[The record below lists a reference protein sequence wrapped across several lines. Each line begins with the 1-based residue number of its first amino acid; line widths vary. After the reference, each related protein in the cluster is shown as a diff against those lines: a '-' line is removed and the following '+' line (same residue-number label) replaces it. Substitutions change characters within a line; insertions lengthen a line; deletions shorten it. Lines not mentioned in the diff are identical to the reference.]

1 MDFLCPFLQTQLLC
15 SHLQEEHV
23 KEDNKMTTNPV
34 LNTNPAGYSAEI
46 AELIRSNL
54 TPKRMQEKLSS
65 YHENDIASTLELL
78 SKSER
83 EKLYQIL
90 DSETLADI
98 LEYSDHM
105 GEYVQELTL
114 RKKVDVFSRMETADV
129 VDVLRQLERKERETL
144 IDLLNPEVRSEVK
157 LLSSFDED
165 EIGSVMS
172 TNYIVVSDHA
182 SVKEAM
188 SELVRQAADND
199 NISTIYVVDQNETFY
214 GAIDLKDLIIA
225 REGTD
230 LTGIMTCSYPYIY
243 ARASIEDCIPQ
254 LMDYSEDSVPVL
266 DNENKLIGVITASDL
281 VEVVGDELNE
291 DYAKLAGLSAEEDL
305 EEPIR
310 LSVKK
315 RLPWLFVL
323 LAMGLGVSATVG
335 LFESI
340 VAQLP
345 VIMCF
350 QSLILDMAGNVGTQS
365 LAVAIRVLM
374 DKQITGKQK
383 AALILKESRVGLSN
397 GLILGILSFIVIGA
411 YLVIKGN
418 AVSFA
423 FAVSGCLGAAMVL
436 AMLISSLSGT
446 IIPIFFQKVGV
457 DPAVASGPLITTVN
471 DLVAVISY
479 YGLAWLILL
488 EIMHLG

>member
-1 MDFLCPFLQTQLLC
+1 
-15 SHLQEEHV
+15 
-23 KEDNKMTTNPV
+23 MTN
-34 LNTNPAGYSAEI
+34 NTTFNTTPAGYSLEI

-65 YHENDIASTLELL
+65 YHENDIAATLELL
-78 SKSER
+78 TKSER
-83 EKLYQIL
+83 TKLYQIL

-98 LEYSDHM
+98 FEYSDHIA
-105 GEYVQELTL
+105 EYVQELSI
-114 RKKVDVFSRMETADV
+114 RKKVDVFSRMETSDV
-129 VDVLRQLERKERETL
+129 VDVLRQLDKGERETL

-188 SELVRQAADND
+188 SELIQQAAEND
-199 NISTIYVVDQNETFY
+199 NISTIYVVDSLGTFY

-230 LTGIMTCSYPYIY
+230 LKGIMTCSYPYVY
-243 ARASIEDCIPQ
+243 ARASIEDCMPQ

-266 DNENKLIGVITASDL
+266 DNENKLIGVITARDL

-291 DYAKLAGLSAEEDL
+291 DYAKFAGLSAEEDL
-305 EEPIR
+305 EEPIS

-315 RLPWLFVL
+315 RLPWLFIL
-323 LAMGLGVSATVG
+323 LGMGLGVSATVG

-374 DKQITGKQK
+374 DKQLSGKQK
-383 AALILKESRVGLSN
+383 AALILKESRVGLTN
-397 GLILGILSFIVIGA
+397 GFILGILSFLVIGG
-411 YLVIKGN
+411 YLVLKGN
-418 AVSFA
+418 TLSFA
-423 FAVSGCLGAAMVL
+423 FAVSGCLGTAMVL

-446 IIPIFFQKVGV
+446 IIPIFFQKIGV

-479 YGLAWLILL
+479 YGLSWIILINM
-488 EIMHLG
+488 MHLGS

>member
-1 MDFLCPFLQTQLLC
+1 MAA
-15 SHLQEEHV
+15 
-23 KEDNKMTTNPV
+23 NTTA
-34 LNTNPAGYSAEI
+34 AGYSLEI

-54 TPKRMQEKLSS
+54 TPKRMQEQLSS
-65 YHENDIASTLELL
+65 YHENDIALALDLL
-78 SKSER
+78 NKTER
-83 EKLYQIL
+83 TKLYQIL
-90 DSETLADI
+90 DSEALADI
-98 LEYSDHM
+98 LEYSDHIA
-105 GEYVQELTL
+105 EYVQELSI
-114 RKKVDVFSRMETADV
+114 RKKVDVFSRMETSDV
-129 VDVLRQLERKERETL
+129 VDVLRHLEKGERETL
-144 IDLLNPEVRSEVK
+144 IDLLDPEVRSDVK

-188 SELVRQAADND
+188 SELVRQAAEND
-199 NISTIYVVDQNETFY
+199 NISTIYVVDQYNIFY

-230 LTGIMTCSYPYIY
+230 LKGIMTCSYPYIY

-254 LMDYSEDSVPVL
+254 LRDYSEDSIPVL
-266 DNENKLIGVITASDL
+266 DNDNKLIGVITASDL

-291 DYAKLAGLSAEEDL
+291 DYAKFAGLSAEEDL
-305 EEPIR
+305 EEPIF
-310 LSVKK
+310 
-315 RLPWLFVL
+315 PWLFIL
-323 LAMGLGVSATVG
+323 LGMGLGVSATVG

-374 DKQITGKQK
+374 DKQLSGKQK
-383 AALILKESRVGLSN
+383 LALIIKESRVGLTN
-397 GLILGILSFIVIGA
+397 GLILGALSFLIIGG
-411 YLVIKGN
+411 YLVLKGN
-418 AVSFA
+418 TVPFA
-423 FAVSGCLGAAMVL
+423 FAVSGCLGTAMVL

-446 IIPIFFQKVGV
+446 IIPIFFQKIGV

-479 YGLAWLILL
+479 YGLSWIILIN
-488 EIMHLG
+488 IMQLP

>member
-1 MDFLCPFLQTQLLC
+1 
-15 SHLQEEHV
+15 
-23 KEDNKMTTNPV
+23 MTTNTV
-34 LNTNPAGYSAEI
+34 MNTTPAGYSMEI
-46 AELIRSNL
+46 VELIRSNL

-83 EKLYQIL
+83 IKLYQIL

-98 LEYSDHM
+98 LEYSDHIA
-105 GEYVQELTL
+105 EYMQELSV
-114 RKKVDVFSRMETADV
+114 RKKVDVLSRMETSDV
-129 VDVLRQLERKERETL
+129 VDALRQLQKEERETL
-144 IDLLNPEVRSEVK
+144 IDLLDPEVRSEVK

-172 TNYIVVSDHA
+172 TNYIVVPDHA

-188 SELVRQAADND
+188 SELIRQAAEND
-199 NISTIYVVDQNETFY
+199 NISTIYVVDQQETFY

-230 LTGIMTCSYPYIY
+230 LKGIMTCSYPYVY

-266 DNENKLIGVITASDL
+266 DNENKLIGVITARDL

-305 EEPIR
+305 EEPIS

-315 RLPWLFVL
+315 RLPWLFIL
-323 LAMGLGVSATVG
+323 LGMGLGVSATVG

-374 DKQITGKQK
+374 DKQLSGKQK
-383 AALILKESRVGLSN
+383 ATLILKESRVGLTN
-397 GLILGILSFIVIGA
+397 GFILGILSFLVIGG
-411 YLVIKGN
+411 YLVLKGN
-418 AVSFA
+418 ALSFA
-423 FAVSGCLGAAMVL
+423 FAVSGCLGAAMLL

-446 IIPIFFQKVGV
+446 IIPIFFQKIGI

-479 YGLAWLILL
+479 YGLSWIILINM
-488 EIMHLG
+488 MHLGA

>member
-1 MDFLCPFLQTQLLC
+1 MAA
-15 SHLQEEHV
+15 
-23 KEDNKMTTNPV
+23 NTTA
-34 LNTNPAGYSAEI
+34 AGYSLEI

-54 TPKRMQEKLSS
+54 TPKRMQEQLSS
-65 YHENDIASTLELL
+65 YHENDIALALDLL
-78 SKSER
+78 NKTER
-83 EKLYQIL
+83 TKLYQIL
-90 DSETLADI
+90 DSEALADI
-98 LEYSDHM
+98 LEYSDHIA
-105 GEYVQELTL
+105 EYVQELSI
-114 RKKVDVFSRMETADV
+114 RKKVDVFSRMETSDV
-129 VDVLRQLERKERETL
+129 VDVLRHLEKWERETL
-144 IDLLNPEVRSEVK
+144 IDLLDPEVRSDVK

-188 SELVRQAADND
+188 SELVRQAAEND
-199 NISTIYVVDQNETFY
+199 NISTIYVVDQYNIFY

-230 LTGIMTCSYPYIY
+230 LKGIMTCSYPYIY

-254 LMDYSEDSVPVL
+254 LRDYSEDSIPVL
-266 DNENKLIGVITASDL
+266 DNDNKLIGVITASDL

-291 DYAKLAGLSAEEDL
+291 DYAKFAGLSAEEDL
-305 EEPIR
+305 EEPIF

-315 RLPWLFVL
+315 RLPWLFIL
-323 LAMGLGVSATVG
+323 LGMGLGVSATVG

-374 DKQITGKQK
+374 DKQLSGKQK
-383 AALILKESRVGLSN
+383 LALIIKESRVGLTN
-397 GLILGILSFIVIGA
+397 GLILGALSFLIIGG
-411 YLVIKGN
+411 YLVLKGN
-418 AVSFA
+418 TVPFA
-423 FAVSGCLGAAMVL
+423 FAVSGCLGTAMVL

-446 IIPIFFQKVGV
+446 IIPIFFQKIGV

-479 YGLAWLILL
+479 YGLSWIILIN
-488 EIMHLG
+488 IMQLP

>member
-1 MDFLCPFLQTQLLC
+1 MPFFSDKLDCYARLCPNEL
-15 SHLQEEHV
+15 V
-23 KEDNKMTTNPV
+23 KEDNEMTTNIT
-34 LNTNPAGYSAEI
+34 LNTTPTGYSLEI
-46 AELIRSNL
+46 TELIRSNL

-78 SKSER
+78 TKSER
-83 EKLYQIL
+83 TKLYQIL

-105 GEYVQELTL
+105 VEYVQELTL
-114 RKKVDVFSRMETADV
+114 RKKIDVFSRMETSDV
-129 VDVLRQLERKERETL
+129 VEVLRQLEKGERETL

-172 TNYIVVSDHA
+172 TNYIMVSDHV

-188 SELVRQAADND
+188 SELIRQAAEND
-199 NISTIYVVDQNETFY
+199 NISTIYVVDQYGTFY

-230 LTGIMTCSYPYIY
+230 LKGIMTCSYPYVY

-254 LMDYSEDSVPVL
+254 LMDYSEDSIPVL
-266 DNENKLIGVITASDL
+266 DNDNKLIGAITARDL

-383 AALILKESRVGLSN
+383 ATLILKESRVGLAN
-397 GLILGILSFIVIGA
+397 GLILGILSFIVIGV
-411 YLVIKGN
+411 YLVLKGN
-418 AVSFA
+418 AISFA

-446 IIPIFFQKVGV
+446 MIPIFFQKIGV

-479 YGLAWLILL
+479 YGLSWIILINM
-488 EIMHLG
+488 MHLGA

>member
-1 MDFLCPFLQTQLLC
+1 
-15 SHLQEEHV
+15 
-23 KEDNKMTTNPV
+23 MTTNTT
-34 LNTNPAGYSAEI
+34 LNTTPTGYSLEI

-78 SKSER
+78 TKSER
-83 EKLYQIL
+83 TKLYQIL
-90 DSETLADI
+90 ESETLADI

-105 GEYVQELTL
+105 VEYVQELTL
-114 RKKVDVFSRMETADV
+114 RKKIDVFSRMETSDV
-129 VDVLRQLERKERETL
+129 VEVLRQLEKGERETL

-172 TNYIVVSDHA
+172 TNYIMVSDHA

-188 SELVRQAADND
+188 SELIRQAAEND
-199 NISTIYVVDQNETFY
+199 NISTIYVVDQYGTFY
-214 GAIDLKDLIIA
+214 GSIDLKDLIIA

-230 LTGIMTCSYPYIY
+230 LKGIMTCSYPYVY

-254 LMDYSEDSVPVL
+254 LMDYSEDSIPVL
-266 DNENKLIGVITASDL
+266 DNDNKLIGAITARDL

-383 AALILKESRVGLSN
+383 ATLILKESRVGLAN
-397 GLILGILSFIVIGA
+397 GLILGILSFIVIGV
-411 YLVIKGN
+411 YLVLKGN
-418 AVSFA
+418 AISFA

-446 IIPIFFQKVGV
+446 MIPIFFQKIGV

-479 YGLAWLILL
+479 YGLSWIILINM
-488 EIMHLG
+488 MHLGA

>member
-1 MDFLCPFLQTQLLC
+1 
-15 SHLQEEHV
+15 
-23 KEDNKMTTNPV
+23 MTA
-34 LNTNPAGYSAEI
+34 NTTFNTSPTGYSLEI

-54 TPKRMQEKLSS
+54 TPKRMQEKLFS
-65 YHENDIASTLELL
+65 YHENDIAASLELL
-78 SKSER
+78 TKNER
-83 EKLYQIL
+83 TKLYQIL

-98 LEYSDHM
+98 LEYSDHLA
-105 GEYVQELTL
+105 EYVQELSV
-114 RKKVDVFSRMETADV
+114 RKKVDVFSRMETSDTV
-129 VDVLRQLERKERETL
+129 GVLRQLEKEERETL
-144 IDLLNPEVRSEVK
+144 IDLLPPEVCSEVK

-172 TNYIVVSDHA
+172 TNYIVISDHA

-188 SELVRQAADND
+188 STLIHQAAKND
-199 NISTIYVVDQNETFY
+199 NISTIYVVDQPGTFY

-230 LTGIMTCSYPYIY
+230 LKEIMTCSYPYVY
-243 ARASIEDCIPQ
+243 ARASIQDCMPQ

-266 DNENKLIGVITASDL
+266 DNDNKLIGVITARDL

-291 DYAKLAGLSAEEDL
+291 DYAKFAGLSAEEDL
-305 EEPIR
+305 KEPIS

-315 RLPWLFVL
+315 RLPWLFIL
-323 LAMGLGVSATVG
+323 LGMGLGVSATVG

-374 DKQITGKQK
+374 DKQLSGKQK
-383 AALILKESRVGLSN
+383 VSLILKESRIGLTN
-397 GLILGILSFIVIGA
+397 GFILGILSFVVIGG
-411 YLVIKGN
+411 YLVLKGN

-446 IIPIFFQKVGV
+446 IIPIFFQKIGV

-471 DLVAVISY
+471 DLVAVIAY
-479 YGLAWLILL
+479 YGLSWIILI
-488 EIMHLG
+488 HLMQLGA

>member
-1 MDFLCPFLQTQLLC
+1 
-15 SHLQEEHV
+15 
-23 KEDNKMTTNPV
+23 MTTNTV
-34 LNTNPAGYSAEI
+34 MNTTPAGYSMEI
-46 AELIRSNL
+46 VELIRSNL

-83 EKLYQIL
+83 IKLYQIL

-98 LEYSDHM
+98 LEYSDHIA
-105 GEYVQELTL
+105 EYMQELSV
-114 RKKVDVFSRMETADV
+114 RKKVDVLSRMETSDV
-129 VDVLRQLERKERETL
+129 VDALRQLQKEERETL
-144 IDLLNPEVRSEVK
+144 IDLLDLEVRSEVK

-172 TNYIVVSDHA
+172 TNYIVVPDHA

-188 SELVRQAADND
+188 SELIRQAAEND
-199 NISTIYVVDQNETFY
+199 NISTIYVVDQQETFY

-230 LTGIMTCSYPYIY
+230 LKGIMTCSYPYVY

-266 DNENKLIGVITASDL
+266 DNENKLIGVITARDL

-305 EEPIR
+305 EEPIS

-315 RLPWLFVL
+315 RLPWLFIL
-323 LAMGLGVSATVG
+323 LGMGLGVSATVG

-374 DKQITGKQK
+374 DKQLSGKQK
-383 AALILKESRVGLSN
+383 ATLILKESRVGLTN
-397 GLILGILSFIVIGA
+397 GFILGILSFLVIGG
-411 YLVIKGN
+411 YLVLKGN
-418 AVSFA
+418 ALSFA

-446 IIPIFFQKVGV
+446 IIPIFFQKIGI

-479 YGLAWLILL
+479 YGLSWIILINM
-488 EIMHLG
+488 MHLGA